1 MAPTAAKRTAG
12 SARGRGSGS
21 IAAGIRA
28 VGTILLIEDE
38 AALVDVLSLA
48 FEDAGHAVIAA
59 RDGIEGLG
67 RIERDRPDLVVSD
80 VNMPRLDGFTLCR
93 RLREAG
99 NLVPLI
105 LLTSR
110 ESEIDQALGLTLGAD
125 DYVIKPFSTRVLLA
139 RVGALLRR
147 QELRRTPVSDR
158 GGRGGVVAGGLEL
171 DPERLEARYRGTLF
185 EVTLTE
191 FRLLEALAGRAG
203 AVLSRDRL
211 LGLARGDDSVVD
223 ARLVDTYVRRLRRKL
238 EVIEPG
244 FDGIETVIGAGYRW
258 RDRAP

>member
-1 MAPTAAKRTAG
+1 VSPAP
-12 SARGRGSGS
+12 
-21 IAAGIRA
+21 RA
-28 VGTILLIEDE
+28 FRILLVEDD

-48 FEDAGHAVIAA
+48 FEDEGHTVTSA
-59 RDGIEGLG
+59 RDGIEGL
-67 RIERDRPDLVVSD
+67 RRVEADRPDLVVSD

-93 RLREAG
+93 RLRAAG
-99 NLVPLI
+99 DAVPLI

-110 ESEIDQALGLTLGAD
+110 DSDIDQALGLDLGAD

-147 QELRRTPVSDR
+147 QELRRGPVGAPR
-158 GGRGGVVAGGLEL
+158 ARPLAAAGGLEL
-171 DPERLEARYRGTLF
+171 DPERLEARYLGALF

-211 LGLARGDDSVVD
+211 LALARGDDSVVD

-238 EVIEPG
+238 ETIEPG
-244 FDGIETVIGAGYRW
+244 FDRIETVIGAGYRW
-258 RDRAP
+258 HDRGP